1 MTAPAGTDTSL
12 QSRRAVVGRVLK
24 TLVSPGDVFLW
35 AAILLVGLPLIS
47 TVFIGVFAGGGS
59 TWNHI
64 TDTFFWT
71 YLTSSVTVLAGVA
84 ALILIIAVPAAW
96 LVTLYDFPGRA
107 LFSWLLILPL
117 AAPGYVIAFAYAD
130 LFGVVGPIQT
140 TIRDMTGLA
149 ARDYWFPDIRSS
161 WGCAFVLA
169 AALYPYVYLSAR
181 AAFTT
186 QSVCTLE
193 VAQSLGAS
201 PWQRFTRV
209 ALPGAR
215 PAIVAGLA
223 LALME
228 AAADYGA
235 ADFLGVQTLTVGV
248 FRAWSSFSDP
258 AAGARLAL
266 ILVALALTLLW
277 VERTR
282 RGEAGYQASSIRWRA
297 LRRTRLSGWT
307 AYLAT
312 AFCCLIFVWGFA
324 APILRLAWLAVDARA
339 ATPPLLD
346 PLFNSFLLAFAGSVA
361 AFFTALAFAL
371 GTRKKHFV
379 SKFAGWIAAG
389 GYATP
394 GAVLAL
400 GGVYALNVL
409 PFTLTG
415 TAALMVL
422 VLVYV
427 SRFTAAGVGPLESAL
442 ERAPA
447 SLNAAARSL
456 GASSLRRIRQ
466 VDLPVILPGAAAAG
480 LILFVEILKELPATL
495 MLRPFNLDTLAV
507 RAYAYASDE
516 RLETAALPSLVIV
529 LCGLL
534 PVIVLSWRLSTGRAG
549 GDVE

>member
-1 MTAPAGTDTSL
+1 MTAQAGTDNFEEKPFQGVPRL
-12 QSRRAVVGRVLK
+12 LK
-24 TLVSPGDVFLW
+24 EIVRPGNALI
-35 AAILLVGLPLIS
+35 ALAIFLVGLPLFS
-47 TVFIGVFAGGGS
+47 TVLIGIFAGGGE

-64 TDTFFWT
+64 IDTFFWT
-71 YLTSSVTVLAGVA
+71 YLTGSLVVLSGVA
-84 ALILIIAVPAAW
+84 LLILITAVPAAW
-96 LVTLYDFPGRA
+96 IVTVYDFPGRQA
-107 LFSWLLILPL
+107 FSWLLILPL
-117 AAPGYVIAFAYAD
+117 AAPGYVLAYSYAD
-130 LFGVVGPIQT
+130 LLGVVGPIQT
-140 TIRDMTGLA
+140 AIRDATGLA
-149 ARDYWFPDIRSS
+149 ARDYWFPDIRSR

-169 AALYPYVYLSAR
+169 AALYPYVYLTAR
-181 AAFTT
+181 AAFTS

-193 VAQSLGAS
+193 AAQALGAA
-201 PWQRFTRV
+201 PWRRFTQV

-266 ILVALALTLLW
+266 VLVALALTLLW
-277 VERTR
+277 IERRR
-282 RGEAGYQASSIRWRA
+282 RGDAGTQASSIRWRTIQRKK
-297 LRRTRLSGWT
+297 LGGWLSL
-307 AYLAT
+307 LAVV
-312 AFCCLIFVWGFA
+312 FCSLIFIWGFA
-324 APILRLAWLAVDARA
+324 APFVRLIWLAIEARSS
-339 ATPPLLD
+339 TPPLIK
-346 PLFNSFLLAFAGSVA
+346 PLLNSIFLAGAGAAA
-361 AFFTALAFAL
+361 AFIIALIFAI
-371 GTRKKHFV
+371 GAR
-379 SKFAGWIAAG
+379 SKSRVAQVAKWIAAG

-400 GGVYALNVL
+400 GGVYALNLL

-415 TAALMVL
+415 LAALTVL

-427 SRFTAAGVGPLESAL
+427 SRFTAAGTGPLEAAL
-442 ERAPA
+442 GRAPA

-456 GASSLRRIRQ
+456 GATPIQRVWR
-466 VDLPVILPGAAAAG
+466 VDLPIILPGAAAAG
-480 LILFVEILKELPATL
+480 LILFVETLKELPATL

-534 PVIVLSWRLSTGRAG
+534 PVILLSWRLSTGRAG
-549 GDVE
+549 GGVE